1 MDEED
6 AFLHEI
12 QQSALRFVHAPH
24 EREPAQRAEVA
35 RRVQLHA
42 ADELEELGD
51 ELVALVAHFGLQFAL
66 VSLVQHALRS
76 IREAIPTSLR
86 LNESE

>member
-24 EREPAQRAEVA
+24 EREPARRPEVA
-35 RRVQLHA
+35 RRVELHA

-51 ELVALVAHFGLQFAL
+51 EFVALVAHFGLQLAV

-76 IREAIPTSLR
+76 IFGVIPTSLR
-86 LNESE
+86 LRESE